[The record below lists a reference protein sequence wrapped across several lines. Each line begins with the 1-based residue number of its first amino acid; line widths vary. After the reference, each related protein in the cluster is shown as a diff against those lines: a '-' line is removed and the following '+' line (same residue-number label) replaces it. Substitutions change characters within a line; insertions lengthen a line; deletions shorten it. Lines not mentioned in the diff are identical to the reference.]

1 MRQDLTAVDRLIFR
15 ADGTVVVDGAPVL
28 GPGLDRA
35 MVFQQYGLFPWR
47 TVWDNVRFGL
57 EVSSRRVEDV
67 DARVRWAIQML
78 GLDGFEKRYP

>member
-1 MRQDLTAVDRLIFR
+1 
-15 ADGTVVVDGAPVL
+15 
-28 GPGLDRA
+28 